1 MKDIRE
7 SIKEQR
13 FPDFVK
19 QFMKKMFE
27 ERETPKWIVE
37 ALEAVNI
44 KLY

>member
-13 FPDFVK
+13 FPEFVK

-27 ERETPKWIVE
+27 NREVPKWIKD
-37 ALEAVNI
+37 ALSAVNI
-44 KLY
+44 TVG